1 MSVSPI
7 VSTFSPSPMDTSTTA
22 TIPPYAVALVIVVAV
37 VSLGLLI
44 AIIYYC
50 RIKENRGQLMRESP
64 ERDPEQLRGEQVVHH
79 RHVQIPDIPISLAAN
94 SYPEPSPSIFSRGN
108 FVLEVLE
115 DVEKKESN
123 ATNTEAIKANENEK
137 STTTKTHE
145 RDLRLTVST
154 NITYWNIF

>member
-1 MSVSPI
+1 
-7 VSTFSPSPMDTSTTA
+7 MDTSTTA

-50 RIKENRGQLMRESP
+50 RIKENRGQLIRESP
-64 ERDPEQLRGEQVVHH
+64 ERDPEQLRGEQLVHH

-94 SYPEPSPSIFSRGN
+94 SYPEPSPSIFSSGN
-108 FVLEVLE
+108 FVLEVLK

-145 RDLRLTVST
+145 RDLSIETSESEQASVVPTFQRS
-154 NITYWNIF
+154 